1 MRIRIGIVFT
11 VGIAILAGCL
21 FQAIESRAEAK
32 KDMGGWEK
40 GGPYDRHYNATEL
53 DKIKV
58 TIIKIM
64 EVTPMKGMAP
74 GVGMI
79 VRERDSDEDIM
90 VHICPTWFI
99 KPGETGLK
107 RGNVVKIR
115 GSWAEIEDKD
125 VYLASKIKMEDYFS
139 LKVRLTKDG
148 TPFWTMSPEQLA
160 HERAS
165 Q

>member
-1 MRIRIGIVFT
+1 MKTRIGIALMAGLAVFT
-11 VGIAILAGCL
+11 GCL
-21 FQAIESRAEAK
+21 LQTVDTRAQEV

-40 GGPYDRHYNATEL
+40 GGKYDQHYNASEL

-58 TIIKIM
+58 TIVKIM
-64 EVTPMKGMAP
+64 EVTPMKGMSP

-79 VRERDSDEDIM
+79 VRERDSDEDLM

-115 GSWAEIEDKD
+115 GSWAEIDGKD
-125 VYLASKIKMEDYFS
+125 VYMASKIKMEDYFS

-148 TPFWTMSPEQLA
+148 TPFWTMDPEQLA
-160 HERAS
+160 YERS
-165 Q
+165 QD

>member
-1 MRIRIGIVFT
+1 MRSRIGIVII
-11 VGIAILAGCL
+11 VGLAIFAGCL
-21 FQAIESRAEAK
+21 FQATAARADNP

-40 GGPYDRHYNATEL
+40 GGAYDQHYDATEL

-64 EVTPMKGMAP
+64 EVVPMEGMAP

-107 RGNVVKIR
+107 KGNVVKIR
-115 GSWAEIEDKD
+115 GSWAEIEGED
-125 VYLASKIKMEDYFS
+125 VYMASKIKMEDYFS

-160 HERAS
+160 YERS
-165 Q
+165 NQ

>member
-1 MRIRIGIVFT
+1 MRRRTGIVFIM
-11 VGIAILAGCL
+11 GFAFLAVCL
-21 FQAIESRAEAK
+21 FQAIESRAEEK

-40 GGPYDRHYNATEL
+40 GGPYDKHYNPTEL

-58 TIIKIM
+58 TIVKLLK
-64 EVTPMKGMAP
+64 VTPMEGMAP

-79 VRERDSDEDIM
+79 VRERDSDEDIL
-90 VHICPTWFI
+90 VHVCPTWFI
-99 KPGETGLK
+99 KIGETGLK
-107 RGNVVKIR
+107 KGNVVKIR

-125 VYLASKIKMEDYFS
+125 VYMASKIKMEDYFS

-148 TPFWTMSPEQLA
+148 TPFWTMDPKQLA
-160 HERAS
+160 YERAS